1 MLQSYRPVCAGIV
14 LSAALLAVTPAHSQ
28 EIHSSSVEPPHSIL
42 SLASAPRPRGE
53 ILARRVGDATFA
65 NAPANYHVFAAAS
78 VGEDAGVEALTVNFA
93 ADTRLLHIQSKNKDF
108 VIEPGG
114 TCHEGNTYTRG
125 GTCTL
130 LVRFNPQGPGHRL
143 GFISVSNSSEA
154 RPMSFGL
161 TGNGY
166 SPIVS
171 FTPSPITT
179 IPVTVSSG
187 TGVISGASSLAV
199 DGGDIL
205 YIADTGNSKIERI
218 DSGGTLNLT
227 NAFGAAPAS
236 IAVDSLGI
244 FYTANVQGS
253 SSYFSF
259 YTPWLS
265 ATTYFTTYAP
275 GACTPSAPC
284 PLTTVGM
291 GSPAGMSID
300 AYDNLIFEE
309 KTKGAAAMPVSSVG
323 AGTGSLSLW
332 YLKDQFAYTSPT
344 PTSFAVDASA
354 NLYTYYNFSTSTCL
368 IIEESL
374 YNAEFSPSAT
384 RVAGGSVCGFS
395 GDGGQGRSAEI
406 STKIGQIAFDVAGN
420 LYFADTGNQRVRR
433 IDALTG
439 IISTI
444 AGNGT
449 AGYTGDGGSGTAA
462 TLSNPTGVAV
472 DSLGRVFILSNA
484 PTAGPTQVLRRLGVN
499 GMANFGSVLRGV
511 QSATSIVT
519 VANTGNDTLILSSN
533 AFFSG
538 ANPGDFSVDATNTSC
553 VLTAGAT
560 LAPGRSCKI
569 GITFKPGAAGGRT
582 ANLQL
587 MDNSV
592 NGSNNII
599 LQGTGTLPVPTIQI
613 TSPAGGSSVTK
624 GTTVTFAVSVTS
636 TSTTKPTGTVTFK
649 AGGTPIG
656 SPVTLSSGGTASTT
670 FSEGTA
676 NTYTLTA
683 IYNGDSNYSTA
694 TATETLIVTAVVQPV
709 LVNLAPTE
717 TSMLSCG
724 QLSFSARVTSQD
736 GVSPVGKVDLLS
748 GSASLASAPLT
759 GGAAALRP
767 PVLAPGKYSL
777 VARYGG
783 DAIHTPGT
791 SAPFSLTIAPFATS
805 CGGSPGPLRVRG
817 ISRMDKPWSK

>member
-1 MLQSYRPVCAGIV
+1 
-14 LSAALLAVTPAHSQ
+14 
-28 EIHSSSVEPPHSIL
+28 
-42 SLASAPRPRGE
+42 
-53 ILARRVGDATFA
+53 
-65 NAPANYHVFAAAS
+65 
-78 VGEDAGVEALTVNFA
+78 
-93 ADTRLLHIQSKNKDF
+93 
-108 VIEPGG
+108 
-114 TCHEGNTYTRG
+114 
-125 GTCTL
+125 
-130 LVRFNPQGPGHRL
+130 
-143 GFISVSNSSEA
+143 
-154 RPMSFGL
+154 
-161 TGNGY
+161 
-166 SPIVS
+166 
-171 FTPSPITT
+171 
-179 IPVTVSSG
+179 
-187 TGVISGASSLAV
+187 
-199 DGGDIL
+199 
-205 YIADTGNSKIERI
+205 
-218 DSGGTLNLT
+218 
-227 NAFGAAPAS
+227 
-236 IAVDSLGI
+236 
-244 FYTANVQGS
+244 
-253 SSYFSF
+253 
-259 YTPWLS
+259 
-265 ATTYFTTYAP
+265 
-275 GACTPSAPC
+275 
-284 PLTTVGM
+284 
-291 GSPAGMSID
+291 MSID
-300 AYDNLIFEE
+300 PYDNLFFEE
-309 KTKGAAAMPVSSVG
+309 GTKGAAEMPVAGLAAGSG
-323 AGTGSLSLW
+323 ALNLW
-332 YLKDQFAYTSPT
+332 YLTNQFVYSSGNPA
-344 PTSFAVDASA
+344 SFAVDA
-354 NLYTYYNFSTSTCL
+354 NDNIYNFYNWGTSVCYL
-368 IIEESL
+368 QEESA
-374 YNAEFSPSAT
+374 YAAEYAPVAKK
-384 RVAGGSVCGFS
+384 VAGGVQCGFS
-395 GDGGQGRSAEI
+395 GDGGQARSAEI

-569 GITFKPGAAGGRT
+569 GITFKPGAAGGRN

-599 LQGTGTLPVPTIQI
+599 ALGTGTLPVPTIQI